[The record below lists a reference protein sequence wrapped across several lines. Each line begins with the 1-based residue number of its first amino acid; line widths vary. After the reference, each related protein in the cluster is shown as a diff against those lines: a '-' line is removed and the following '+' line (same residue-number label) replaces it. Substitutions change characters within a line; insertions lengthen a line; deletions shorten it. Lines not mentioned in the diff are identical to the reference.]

1 MQYKAKKQFWQNFLQ
16 NDEILEKISSF
27 VSIQNEN
34 IIEIWPGLWA
44 LTKKIINKKPSNFLA
59 LELDTEIIP
68 ELEKNI
74 KSELEKSSSV
84 NFEIKNIDVLKYN
97 PEFEKYNILANI
109 PYYITSPILTHFLYN
124 VENKPE
130 QMAILMQKD
139 VWDKILKKNKNK
151 HSVISLMIE
160 KKAKVSEKLFVW
172 PENFAPKPK
181 VDSSVLLFNL
191 EDKYPEVDDEIF
203 LNFIKKAFLAPR
215 KKLVKNLTNSWFDKQ
230 KVLEIF
236 NNLDLEENVRWEDLT
251 LQNFIDLIKNIT

>member
-1 MQYKAKKQFWQNFLQ
+1 
-16 NDEILEKISSF
+16 
-27 VSIQNEN
+27 
-34 IIEIWPGLWA
+34 
-44 LTKKIINKKPSNFLA
+44 LA

-139 VWDKILKKNKNK
+139 V
-151 HSVISLMIE
+151 
-160 KKAKVSEKLFVW
+160 
-172 PENFAPKPK
+172 
-181 VDSSVLLFNL
+181 
-191 EDKYPEVDDEIF
+191 
-203 LNFIKKAFLAPR
+203 
-215 KKLVKNLTNSWFDKQ
+215 
-230 KVLEIF
+230 
-236 NNLDLEENVRWEDLT
+236 
-251 LQNFIDLIKNIT
+251 